1 MPKKS
6 RNRKG
11 NQYLKKATGLKAA
24 QLIKQGNVRAAAR
37 MIGHY
42 IDPENPVAAG
52 KKRLSPKVLTRAAA
66 IYKDQSAN
74 KKSLGRA
81 AAKEIARAKTHAD
94 AIRVIDNFKPT
105 NLLSSSLTKHTK
117 IIAAKKMSRN
127 LQNATALIE
136 GGKVARTAARGAG
149 VFGIAAMAAQH
160 LAGEMRKKK
169 G

>member
-24 QLIKQGNVRAAAR
+24 QMIKQGNVRGAAR

-42 IDPENPVAAG
+42 VDPENPVSAG
-52 KKRLSPKVLTRAAA
+52 KKLLSKKVLKKAEL
-66 IYKDQSAN
+66 IYKDQMAN

-81 AAKEIARAKTHAD
+81 ASKQIGIARVNARTVRILDSFAD
-94 AIRVIDNFKPT
+94 LTDSFPT
-105 NLLSSSLTKHTK
+105 AVKVKKRASSNMARSL
-117 IIAAKKMSRN
+117 RN
-127 LQNATALIE
+127 ANTFIE

-149 VFGIAAMAAQH
+149 VFGIAAMVASH

>member
-42 IDPENPVAAG
+42 VDPENPVAAG
-52 KKRLSPKVLTRAAA
+52 KKRLSSKVLTRAAA

-74 KKSLGRA
+74 KKRLGRA
-81 AAKEIARAKTHAD
+81 ASKQISIARADARTVRILDSFADLTDSFPTAVKIKKTA
-94 AIRVIDNFKPT
+94 
-105 NLLSSSLTKHTK
+105 SSSMARSL
-117 IIAAKKMSRN
+117 RN
-127 LQNATALIE
+127 ASTFIE